1 MAFAKKTKAPDP
13 NAPVADQLI
22 PIELETIYLRLVGD
36 TPLICNAWSEKA
48 RNMMRQKQQKTGL
61 KAHKAKSPEE
71 DFRASLYVH
80 HVDEATKQTVY
91 GFKTVAF
98 KAAAVTAL
106 SQCDGGLTKVRARGA
121 FHIGDAGSAAEL
133 VPIESPSAPTMREDP
148 VRVATG
154 TADLRYRGE
163 FWPWAV
169 TLKVRFNR
177 RSVSAAQLVSLFN
190 LAGFACG
197 IGDWRPEKDGINGQ
211 FHVEPAI
218 GEDNIVVLEAIRA
231 SARQI
236 GHSLDEQPER
246 AA

>member
-1 MAFAKKTKAPDP
+1 MAFPKRTKAPDP

-36 TPLICNAWSEKA
+36 TPLICNAWSNKA
-48 RNMMRQKQQKTGL
+48 LEMMRQKQQKKGL
-61 KAHKAKSPEE
+61 KAHKAKDPDE
-71 DFRASLYVH
+71 DFKASLYVH
-80 HVDEATKQTVY
+80 HFDEATKQPVY
-91 GFKTVAF
+91 GFKTIAF

-106 SQCDGGLTKVRARGA
+106 SQCDGGVTKVRARGA
-121 FHIGDAGSAAEL
+121 FHIGHGSEAEL
-133 VPIESPSAPTMREDP
+133 VAIECPNTPRRREDP

-169 TLKVRFNR
+169 NLKIRLNK
-177 RSVSAAQLVSLFN
+177 RSVSAAQIVSLFN

-197 IGDWRPEKDGINGQ
+197 IGDWRPEKDGVHGM
-211 FHVEPAI
+211 FHVEPVP
-218 GEDNIVVLEAIRA
+218 GETDIKVLEAIRE
-231 SARQI
+231 SSRQL